1 MSIKRISR
9 RRVAAPVMEYLDEEP
24 LATTIAEP
32 DDVRA
37 GGDVVTKASVPT
49 NKASVPANK
58 STVPAN
64 RSTVPND
71 KATVPTNKAT
81 VPTNRA
87 TPDTNKSV
95 CDDNAGTRDVATVN
109 RWSV

>member
-9 RRVAAPVMEYLDEEP
+9 RRVAAPVMEYLDEKP

-37 GGDVVTKASVPT
+37 GGDVVVKASVPT
-49 NKASVPANK
+49 NKATVPNNK
-58 STVPAN
+58 STIPN
-64 RSTVPND
+64 DKSTVPND
-71 KATVPTNKAT
+71 KAS

-95 CDDNAGTRDVATVN
+95 CDDNGGTRDGSYSK
-109 RWSV
+109 WSV